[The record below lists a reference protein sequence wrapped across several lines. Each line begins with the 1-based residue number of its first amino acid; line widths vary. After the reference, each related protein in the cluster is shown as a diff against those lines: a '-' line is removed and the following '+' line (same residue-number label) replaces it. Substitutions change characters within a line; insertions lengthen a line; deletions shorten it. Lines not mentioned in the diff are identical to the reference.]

1 MRKSQRTSNAGGGSS
16 ELRVAPDS
24 GSAPAIA
31 GAESEARFRALFA
44 SLREGL
50 AYCRM
55 IFDAGRAV
63 DWTYLEVNPGFYEL
77 TGLRDVVGRR
87 VSEVIPALARENPE
101 VIETYGRVVLTG
113 VSERFEAF
121 IHPLGIW
128 LAISVIRPEEG
139 CFVALFE
146 NITPQVRAKE
156 ELEASTKLVQA
167 TLDGLSSHIAVVGP
181 DGEIVAVNRAWT
193 EFAEANG
200 GSGDARVLVG
210 ANYLAACDR
219 AAQHGSSSAA
229 NFAAGLRSVLAKES
243 DTFEFEYGCHAPD
256 CERWFVARVTRADDS
271 SGRAI
276 VAHENVTERVRS
288 NRRTEESL
296 SRLTSMMESSP
307 DAMFVNR
314 DDRIVHANPQTLRL
328 FGAEVASDVIGRSP
342 LDFIHPQGTAM
353 ARERIARTL
362 QSGEP
367 APLMRQRIVR
377 LDGRIVDVEVAA
389 SRFLEAGE
397 PAIFVTMRDITE
409 RLSAEAWS
417 RHQEAMLREAGEI
430 ALVGG
435 WEFDPAT
442 GEGSWTEEVA
452 KIHEFDPSDRTSKAI
467 GLDYYQGESRTRI
480 EAALAAAIE
489 HGTPYDLELELT
501 TPSGVR
507 KQVRTICHPEVRE
520 GKVVRVRGSIQD
532 VTARVSAER
541 ALVAERS
548 RLRAVLATIPDK
560 IWLKDPDG
568 VYLGCNPAF
577 ERMIGVRE
585 ADLVGHTDFDFFPSE
600 VAEAFRYHDRAA
612 LAAGKP
618 TINEE
623 WVDSA
628 DGSRERLE
636 TIKTPVKGPNG
647 EVLGALGI
655 ARDVTLARATA
666 ESLRQSEE
674 RLRLFI
680 EHAPVALAMF
690 DREMRYLAASRRW
703 QLDYGLG
710 EGPLEGRS
718 HYEIF
723 PEIGEEWKAV
733 HRRSL
738 AGEVV
743 RSEEEAFVRADGT
756 RQWIKWETYPWR
768 DSSGGVAGVV
778 IFTEDVTAQHLALE
792 RLAESEA
799 HFRALD
805 ETTFDWI
812 WEVDEEDR
820 YTFVSPRV
828 AELLGY
834 APEEVLGRTP
844 FDFMP
849 PAESARVRAIF
860 SGIAAK
866 RIPFANLENQNLHRD
881 GRIVVLESSG
891 VPFFGAGGA
900 LRGYRGMDRDITA
913 RKQAERR
920 SRTQSAVSRVLA
932 ETSSLREAA
941 PGVLEAIGV
950 SEAWLCGSIW
960 VFDEEGE
967 TLSSVETWHRDGF
980 GGEAF
985 GAATRSLKLRRG
997 EGFPGHV
1004 SEVGQPIVWNRISDE
1019 TKFLRQEA
1027 AREAGLQA
1035 AIGFPIRSGDAVLG
1049 VVEFF
1054 GEVIATPEPQLVETC
1069 DAIGRQLGQFVERR
1083 RSEAT
1088 VGRFIAGS
1096 PAVIYAL
1103 RVTSSG
1109 LRLAW
1114 FSENLEKMTGWSSV
1128 HIDDYAWW
1136 LENIHPDDRE
1146 RVVRENNVPYA
1157 EEHKVVEFRFRHRDG
1172 HYLWVRDEKRL
1183 LHDASGKATEV
1194 VGSWID
1200 ITSRVELEEKLRV
1213 SQKLEAIGRL
1223 AGGVAHD
1230 FNNMLTVIGGNGE
1243 MLARKLPPES
1253 GELALLG
1260 EIREATDRAAGLTR
1274 QLLAFSRT
1282 QMLAPQVTGLATIVG
1297 RVETMLRRLIGEDI
1311 RLVCSLAPDTGF
1323 VLVDPSQLEQ
1333 VILNLAVNARD
1344 AMPKGG
1350 TLTISTSARA
1360 VEAGFDASG
1369 LALPPGKYARLSVA
1383 DTGCGMTPEVREK
1396 IFEPFFTTK
1405 PPGSGTGLGLATV
1418 FGIVRQSGGQIEV
1431 ASEPGSG
1438 TRFDIDLP
1446 QVSAPPAESGPKG
1459 VATVSA
1465 RGHETILLVEDEAG
1479 VRRVARMALE
1489 RQGYVV
1495 YAAASGREA
1504 LDLAKQHG
1512 DEIDLLLTDLV
1523 MPELS
1528 GRELAETLTA
1538 RYPKLAVLLMSG
1550 YVEDDFVRLGVQADE
1565 LNLLHKPF
1573 TLAQLAAKVREVLD
1587 GGGAAPEG
1595 PPS

>member
-1 MRKSQRTSNAGGGSS
+1 VRKSQRPSKGGGDSGGNPTASPLGPVALPSS
-16 ELRVAPDS
+16 VESALRVRS
-24 GSAPAIA
+24 IF
-31 GAESEARFRALFA
+31 E

-55 IFDAGRAV
+55 VFSENRPV
-63 DWTYLEVNPGFYEL
+63 DWIYLEVNPAFYEL
-77 TGLRDVVGRR
+77 TGLRDVVGRH
-87 VSEVIPALARENPE
+87 VSEVIPGLAAQNPE
-101 VIETYGRVVLTG
+101 LFEVYGRVVRTG
-113 VSERFEAF
+113 APERFEAY
-121 IHPLGIW
+121 IEPLRIW

-146 NITPQVRAKE
+146 NITESIRARE
-156 ELEASTKLVQA
+156 ELQTAAGFVQA
-167 TLDGLSSHIAVVGP
+167 TLDGLSSHIAVVGAG
-181 DGEIVAVNRAWT
+181 GEIVAVNRAWS

-200 GSGDARVLVG
+200 GSGDAKVQVG
-210 ANYLAACDR
+210 ANYLAVCDR
-219 AAQHGSSSAA
+219 AASHGSSSAA
-229 NFAAGLRSVLAKES
+229 RFAAGLRSVLARES
-243 DTFEFEYGCHAPD
+243 DTFELEYGCHAPD
-256 CERWFVARVTRADDS
+256 CERWFVARVTRADDG

-276 VAHENVTERVRS
+276 IAHENVTERVRS

-307 DAMFVNR
+307 DAMFVYR

-328 FGAEVASDVIGRSP
+328 FGAEAASDVIGRSP
-342 LDFIHPQGTAM
+342 LDFIHPQGAAV

-430 ALVGG
+430 ALIGG
-435 WEFDPAT
+435 WEFDPVT

-452 KIHEFDPSDRTSKAI
+452 RIHEFDPNDQTSKAI
-467 GLDYYQGESRTRI
+467 GLEFYEGESRARL
-480 EAALAAAIE
+480 EEALAAAIE

-507 KQVRTICHPEVRE
+507 KQVRTICHPEVRD

-532 VTARVSAER
+532 VTARISAER

-548 RLRAVLATIPDK
+548 RLRAVLDTIPDK
-560 IWLKDPDG
+560 VWLKDPDG
-568 VYLGCNPAF
+568 VYLSCNPAF
-577 ERMIGVRE
+577 ERMIGARE
-585 ADLVGHTDFDFFPSE
+585 ADLVGRTDFDFYPPE
-600 VAEAFRYHDRAA
+600 VAKEFRIHDAA
-612 LAAGKP
+612 AIAAGRP
-618 TINEE
+618 TTNEE
-623 WVDSA
+623 WVESVA
-628 DGSRERLE
+628 EGPILLE
-636 TIKTPVKGPNG
+636 TIKTPVTGPNG

-655 ARDVTLARATA
+655 ARDVTGARAIA

-680 EHAPVALAMF
+680 EYAPVALAMF

-718 HYEIF
+718 YYEVF

-743 RSEEEAFVRADGT
+743 RSEKEAFVRANGAE
-756 RQWIKWETYPWR
+756 QWIKWETHPWR
-768 DSSGGVAGVV
+768 DSNGGVAGVV
-778 IFTEDVTAQHLALE
+778 IFTEDVTEQHLALE

-799 HFRALD
+799 HFRALA

-812 WEVDEEDR
+812 WEIDDQDR

-828 AELLGY
+828 VELLGFS
-834 APEEVLGRTP
+834 PEEVLGRTP
-844 FDFMP
+844 FDLMP
-849 PAESARVRAIF
+849 PAEANRVREIF
-860 SGIAAK
+860 AGIAAS
-866 RIPFANLENQNLHRD
+866 RSPFANLENQNLHRD

-920 SRTQSAVSRVLA
+920 SRTQAAVSRVLA

-941 PGVLEAIGV
+941 PGVLEAIGR
-950 SEAWLCGSIW
+950 SEEWLCGSIW
-960 VFDEEGE
+960 VLDEESE
-967 TLSSVETWHRDGF
+967 SLTCVETWQREGC
-980 GGEAF
+980 GEAF
-985 GAATRSLKLRRG
+985 AAMTKSLRLRRG

-1004 SEVGQPIVWNRISDE
+1004 ATSGQPLVWNRISDE
-1019 TKFLRQEA
+1019 ERFIRQEA
-1027 AREAGLQA
+1027 ARDVGLSA

-1069 DAIGRQLGQFVERR
+1069 DAIGRQIGQFVERR

-1088 VGRFIAGS
+1088 VARFIAGS
-1096 PAVIYAL
+1096 PAVIYAM
-1103 RVTSSG
+1103 RVTPSG

-1114 FSENLEKMTGWSSV
+1114 FSENLEKMTGWASIQV
-1128 HIDDYAWW
+1128 EEYAWW
-1136 LENIHPDDRE
+1136 YANIHPDDRA
-1146 RVVRENNVPYA
+1146 RVVRENDVPYEA
-1157 EEHKVVEFRFRHRDG
+1157 EHKVVEFRFRHRDG

-1183 LHDASGKATEV
+1183 LRDAAGKATEV

-1200 ITSRVELEEKLRV
+1200 ITSRVELEERLRV

-1282 QMLAPQVTGLATIVG
+1282 QVLTPQVTELAAIVG

-1311 RLVCSLAPDTGF
+1311 RLVCSLAPETGF

-1350 TLTISTSARA
+1350 TLTISTSLHV
-1360 VEAGFDASG
+1360 VEADSGSSG
-1369 LALPPGKYARLSVA
+1369 LARAPGRYARLSVA
-1383 DTGCGMTPEVREK
+1383 DSGCGMTPEVRER

-1405 PPGSGTGLGLATV
+1405 PPGAGTGLGLATV
-1418 FGIVRQSGGQIEV
+1418 FGIVHQSGGQIEV
-1431 ASEPGSG
+1431 ESAPGSG

-1446 QVSAPPAESGPKG
+1446 QVPAPVADSGPKET
-1459 VATVSA
+1459 APAAA

-1512 DEIDLLLTDLV
+1512 DQIDLLLTDLV

-1528 GRELAETLTA
+1528 GRELAETLKA
-1538 RYPKLAVLLMSG
+1538 RYPRLAVLLMSG

-1565 LNLLHKPF
+1565 LTLLQKPF
-1573 TLAQLAAKVREVLD
+1573 TLAQLAAKVRATLD
-1587 GGGAAPEG
+1587 GGKPDQAVP
-1595 PPS
+1595 